1 VSPDPDARVEA
12 RLADAVERAAVV
24 DRLTSQL
31 SQAQDELRRAEGE
44 VTRLRDLLAAGQD
57 RIHRLGTRTW
67 SRLVKFAQGTY
78 DEDLRAERAELV
90 AVRAGLSEATGDLE
104 DAQRLVGDLTRRRA
118 EFPRTALQLA
128 RALQDKE
135 DLLRARGDWRR
146 WPPAIRCSA
155 RCTPSALR
163 RGSSWTGSATCYGKG
178 RSGCGACPTRDDC
191 PSSICSAPKPSPA

>member
-118 EFPRTALQLA
+118 EFP
-128 RALQDKE
+128 E
-135 DLLRARGDWRR
+135 
-146 WPPAIRCSA
+146 PRCSWPA
-155 RCTPSALR
+155 RCRTRRTCSEPAGTGGAGPRPSVAQP
-163 RGSSWTGSATCYGKG
+163 
-178 RSGCGACPTRDDC
+178 GAR
-191 PSSICSAPKPSPA
+191 PAR